1 MAEKKFFEIPP
12 PPISAEEIEETLTA
26 DVVVVGAGTSGKAA
40 ALSAAQAGAQVIQI
54 DKHTTFR
61 WGGGHIAAM
70 DSRLQKKL
78 GIEVDKDDVCLQ
90 LMKWA
95 GNKPDQ
101 RFYRLWAHNS
111 GAVMDWLMDMS
122 DAAGI
127 ETRMYQWPRPA
138 GFDLK
143 TEYYPEYPVCHWQSY
158 NGSRVLNHSLLLNCV
173 QEHAL
178 KLGVDIRYQT
188 RAIQLIRQ
196 GRGRVTGVIA
206 RDKRGKY
213 VQFNAHKAVVLC
225 TGDYGNN
232 PDMMEKYCSI
242 AADVA
247 RTNNI
252 YMNAN
257 ENLKAAPEPLNT
269 GDGHQMA
276 MWIGAVMEP
285 PPHAPVAHATV
296 APLGNGAFLRVN
308 INGVRYENEDVPG
321 QSIANSL
328 VRQPGKKV
336 WQVFDSKWEDELP
349 RMGVGLGK
357 FYEVNEV
364 IRARV
369 EEGALKGDTLEKLAR
384 KIDVPVKTFKATIN
398 SYNKLAKMG
407 KDSDFGKY
415 TNRLTTIE
423 KPPFFVALIQQEFL
437 VVLGGLN
444 TNIRFQPLDADG
456 NVIPGLY
463 LAGNTVGNR
472 FAVDYPTM
480 CPGLTHGMAYTTGR
494 IAGLNAAAE
503 KV

>member
-1 MAEKKFFEIPP
+1 MIQKESFEVPP
-12 PPISAEEIEETLTA
+12 PPIPSREIKETVTT

-40 ALSAAQAGAQVIQI
+40 ALSAAQAGARVIQI

-61 WGGGHIAAM
+61 WGGGHIAAI
-70 DSRLQKKL
+70 DSRLQRKL
-78 GIEVDKDDVCLQ
+78 GIEVEKDDVCLQ

-101 RFYRLWAHNS
+101 RLYRLWANNS
-111 GAVMDWLMDMS
+111 GPVMDWLMDMS

-158 NGSRVLNHSLLLNCV
+158 NNSRELNHSLLLNCV

-188 RAIQLIRQ
+188 RGIQLIRK
-196 GRGRVTGVIA
+196 GRGRVTAVIA
-206 RDKRGKY
+206 RDKGGKY
-213 VQFNAHKAVVLC
+213 IQFNADKAVVLC

-232 PDMMEKYCSI
+232 PDMMKKYCSI

-257 ENLKAAPEPLNT
+257 ENLRAAPEPLNT

-285 PPHAPVAHATV
+285 APHAPVAHATV

-321 QSIANSL
+321 QSIANSI
-328 VRQPGKKV
+328 VRQPGEKV
-336 WQVFDSKWEDELP
+336 WQVFDSKWEEELP

-357 FYEVNEV
+357 FYVVNEI

-369 EEGALKGDTLEKLAR
+369 KEGAVEADSLEKLAR
-384 KIDVPVKTFKATIN
+384 KIDVPIKTFEATIN
-398 SYNKLAKMG
+398 NYNKLARMA
-407 KDSDFGKY
+407 KDLDFGKCPD
-415 TNRLTTIE
+415 RLTTIE
-423 KPPFFVALIQQEFL
+423 KPPFFAALIKQEFL

-444 TNIRFQPLDADG
+444 TNIKFQPLDSDG

-494 IAGLNAAAE
+494 MAGLNAAAE